1 MPGESHPKLERIE
14 ICLMAIIILFTQ
26 NETTSF
32 KERQVLAYCQQ
43 KLGKY
48 EEAVDTFQ
56 GVVNTTSTDDDGDG
70 SEGKKRKSTAEYVDD
85 KQWNHQSMLQIG

>member
-1 MPGESHPKLERIE
+1 
-14 ICLMAIIILFTQ
+14 MAIIILLTQ

-32 KERQVLAYCQQ
+32 KERQLLGYIQQ

-56 GVVNTTSTDDDGDG
+56 GVVNTTSTDDDDDG
-70 SEGKKRKSTAEYVDD
+70 NKVEGKKRKSTAAEYVDD